1 MALYSVL
8 LWKEGV
14 TTMGNNKYKILIVED
29 EANIRSFIRA
39 NLETSDYQVLCAE
52 TCSLGMMMYAS
63 HRPDLIILDLGLP
76 DRDGLDL
83 IREVRKSDALPVIV
97 LSARS
102 NERDKVEALD
112 LGANDYITK
121 PFGTEELLA
130 RIRAVL
136 RSQRHNKENAPSGKF
151 QLQDLLIDYDKRQ
164 VFVGKAE
171 IDLTQ
176 TEYNIMALLSIHAGK
191 VLTYAAIIRA
201 VWGYSDYGSVK
212 KLQVNMKNIRKKM
225 GVTPGEKRY
234 IINEL
239 GVGYRMLDDSE
250 VVADVF
256 L

>member
-1 MALYSVL
+1 MS
-8 LWKEGV
+8 
-14 TTMGNNKYKILIVED
+14 NNKYKILIVED
-29 EANIRSFIRA
+29 EANIRSFIKA
-39 NLETSDYQVLCAE
+39 NLETSDYQVICAE
-52 TCSLGMMMYAS
+52 TCGLGMMLYAS
-63 HRPDLIILDLGLP
+63 HHPDLMILDLGLP

-83 IREVRKSDALPVIV
+83 IRQVRESDTTPIIV

-136 RSQRHNKENAPSGKF
+136 RSRRQGTENEGKPSGKYR
-151 QLQDLLIDYDKRQ
+151 LQDLLIDYDKRQ
-164 VFVGKAE
+164 VFIGKDE

-176 TEYNIMALLSIHAGK
+176 TEYNILACLSVHAGK

-234 IINEL
+234 IVNEL
-239 GVGYRMLDDSE
+239 GVGYRMLEDD
-250 VVADVF
+250 